1 MKNKIKICFLVRV
14 PFAVLHKEYISGK
27 LPKCFSQFR
36 LHFRL
41 CLGSCVE
48 KASCLPWDGA
58 QVGLTSISFMILF
71 ETSQSHETPSYPY
84 LMPHPY
90 LGLYC
95 TATSMLHHWW
105 WCYPLCTLQ
114 HKPKCEGWDW
124 GMPWKTGDKDSY
136 CSSSAHW
143 FALVLTQSLTAAE
156 EVEGNQ
162 G

>member
-71 ETSQSHETPSYPY
+71 ETSQSHETPPYPY

-114 HKPKCEGWDW
+114 HKTQVW
-124 GMPWKTGDKDSY
+124 GVGLGHALENWGQRFLLFIFCTLICTGFNTELDS
-136 CSSSAHW
+136 SWGS
-143 FALVLTQSLTAAE
+143 
-156 EVEGNQ
+156 GR
-162 G
+162 